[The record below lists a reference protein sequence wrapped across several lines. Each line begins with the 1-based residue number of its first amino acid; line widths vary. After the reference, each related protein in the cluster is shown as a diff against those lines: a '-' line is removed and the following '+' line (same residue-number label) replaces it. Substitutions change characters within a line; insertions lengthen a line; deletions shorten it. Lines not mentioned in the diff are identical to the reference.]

1 MIKHTKIYFIEF
13 ILSKKKVM
21 ADETMPL
28 PNEQN
33 LDYQIVTLFERLE
46 NLKKDNGYKS
56 NSKTELRTLT
66 FWR

>member
-1 MIKHTKIYFIEF
+1 
-13 ILSKKKVM
+13 M